1 MSTTE
6 DASRGPA
13 ITTVAI
19 ALAGTLLL
27 LGIGVGVTVG
37 ADETGTQTDDP
48 TAIDDCTEIETA
60 GEYELSSNLT
70 NRSTCLEI
78 TASDVI
84 VDGAGYG
91 IGGYGLTESDS
102 PQYGIHANDT
112 ENVTVRNVSVA
123 GWGSNATESID
134 AAAGIAFESVT
145 DGTIADVT
153 AFENENGVE
162 FDNTTRST
170 VTNVTATGNF
180 AGVTLWDSNGN
191 AVVNTTATENTD
203 GIALW
208 YSSGNAVT
216 NNAVS
221 GNYYNVVLGSAHW
234 NTVVDTGANG
244 GDYGV
249 FLQSSHRNTVA
260 NATVT
265 DTVYGIALEGS
276 SGNTLSANA
285 VSGSDSGIALES
297 SSYLNTL
304 TENEL
309 HGNAEGVS
317 VTSSSHGTTMTE
329 NSIESVDWDLTIDD
343 STDADVTDLELG
355 DETVSV
361 DGENVRLRSSDG
373 GDVDAGVD
381 DTPSAP
387 ANHGAVGPAFELEAT
402 GGSSVV
408 DLTTSYTGARLGGV
422 DEETIG
428 FWRFDDDGG
437 AWERIDDSSVDPDD
451 RTVSVSLGES
461 EFVADSE
468 AESAAE
474 DGTESEG
481 EGENG
486 TGAEI
491 ETESENETVRI
502 AAFGL
507 EAADLN
513 VSIAEDGEP
522 VTNTTTVEVV
532 DAETDGIVAVRT
544 VSDGTASF
552 ALQNGTYDVTADAR
566 GHDPVTD
573 TVTVDGD
580 AADLTLE
587 VGLEGEV
594 EVDSESGAEA
604 ENESTNE
611 STDERADSLTK
622 PTPTR

>member
-1 MSTTE
+1 MSITE
-6 DASRGPA
+6 DASRDTA
-13 ITTVAI
+13 ITTGVI

-48 TAIDDCTEIETA
+48 IAIDDCTEIETA

-91 IGGYGLTESDS
+91 IGGYGLTETES

-123 GWGSNATESID
+123 GWGSNASETSD

-145 DGTIADVT
+145 DGTVANVT
-153 AFENENGVE
+153 AFENENGVA
-162 FDNTTRST
+162 FDNATRSM

-260 NATVT
+260 DATVNG
-265 DTVYGIALEGS
+265 TVYGIALDGS
-276 SGNTLSANA
+276 SGNTLSANT
-285 VSGSDSGIALES
+285 VSGSDSGIVLES
-297 SSYLNTL
+297 SSRLNAL

-309 HGNAEGVS
+309 SGNAEGVS
-317 VTSSSHGTTMTE
+317 VTSSSHGTTLTE
-329 NSIESVDWDLTIDD
+329 NTVESGDWDLTIDN
-343 STDADVTDLELG
+343 STDTDVTALELG

-361 DGENVRLRSSDG
+361 DGENVRLRASGG

-381 DTPSAP
+381 DTPPAP
-387 ANHGAVGPAFELEAT
+387 PNHGAVGPAFELEAT

-408 DLTTSYTGARLGGV
+408 DLTTSYAGAGLGSV
-422 DEETIG
+422 DEESIG
-428 FWRFDDDGG
+428 FWRFDDESA
-437 AWERIDDSSVDPDD
+437 AWERIDDSSVDPDN

-461 EFVADSE
+461 EFTADSE
-468 AESAAE
+468 ADSGAE
-474 DGTESEG
+474 NGSEG
-481 EGENG
+481 QSEGENG
-486 TGAEI
+486 TGA

-513 VSIAEDGEP
+513 VSLEEDGEP

-532 DAETDGIVAVRT
+532 DAETDGIVAIRT

-566 GHDPVTD
+566 GHDPMTD

-580 AADLTLE
+580 GADLALA
-587 VGLEGEV
+587 LEGESESEG
-594 EVDSESGAEA
+594 EVDSGSETET
-604 ENESTNE
+604 EMENE
-611 STDERADSLTK
+611 STDERSDSLTK
-622 PTPTR
+622 PSPTR

>member
-1 MSTTE
+1 MSATE

-48 TAIDDCTEIETA
+48 VAIDDCTEIETA
-60 GEYELSSNLT
+60 GEYELASNLT

-102 PQYGIHANDT
+102 TQYGIHVNDT
-112 ENVTVRNVSVA
+112 ENVTVQNVSVA
-123 GWGSNATESID
+123 GWGSNATETSD

-145 DGTIADVT
+145 DGTVANVT
-153 AFENENGVE
+153 AFENENGVA
-162 FDNTTRST
+162 FDNATRST
-170 VTNVTATGNF
+170 VANVTATGNF

-208 YSSGNAVT
+208 YSSGNAVA
-216 NNAVS
+216 NNAVA

-249 FLQSSHRNTVA
+249 LLQSSHRNTVA
-260 NATVT
+260 DTTVT
-265 DTVYGIALEGS
+265 DTVSGITLDGS
-276 SGNTLSANA
+276 SGNTLSANT

-297 SSYLNTL
+297 SSNLNTL
-304 TENEL
+304 TENDL
-309 HGNAEGVS
+309 RGNAEGVS
-317 VTSSSHGTTMTE
+317 VTESSRRTTLTE
-329 NSIESVDWDLTIDD
+329 NTVENVNWDLTIDN
-343 STDADVTDLELG
+343 STETDVTALELG

-361 DGENVRLRSSDG
+361 DGENVRLRASDG
-373 GDVDAGVD
+373 GDVDSGVGSGV
-381 DTPSAP
+381 DTPSTP
-387 ANHGAVGPAFELEAT
+387 PNHGAVGLAFELEAT
-402 GGSSVV
+402 SGSSVV
-408 DLTTSYTGARLGGV
+408 DLTTSYTGAGLGGV
-422 DEETIG
+422 DEESIG
-428 FWRFDDDGG
+428 FWRFDGDSE
-437 AWERIDDSSVDPDD
+437 AWERIDDSSVDPGN
-451 RTVSVSLGES
+451 RTVSVSLDES
-461 EFVADSE
+461 EFTADSE
-468 AESAAE
+468 AGSEAE
-474 DGTESEG
+474 DESES

-486 TGAEI
+486 TGAE
-491 ETESENETVRI
+491 TEDKNETVRI

-513 VSIAEDGEP
+513 VSLEEDGEP

-532 DAETDGIVAVRT
+532 DAETDGIVAIRT

-580 AADLTLE
+580 GADLALE
-587 VGLEGEV
+587 VDREGEG
-594 EVDSESGAEA
+594 EVDSESET
-604 ENESTNE
+604 ETENE
-611 STDERADSLTK
+611 STDERSDSLTK
-622 PTPTR
+622 PPSAR